1 MEKFVP
7 EELAVIVKGL
17 AETAGFE
24 ETLLDDTQQDAI
36 DFGEAVP
43 EKFNFEEI
51 RKIFDVQPIASR
63 SMDDVRERCLKLV
76 NDMRLEDTFAVI
88 DLHVVVKL
96 YEHLKKRMPRVTP
109 HYAVKCCPDRGII
122 STLAALGADLTARV
136 KGRLN

>member
-1 MEKFVP
+1 M
-7 EELAVIVKGL
+7 
-17 AETAGFE
+17 
-24 ETLLDDTQQDAI
+24 LDDTQQDAI

-51 RKIFDVQPIASR
+51 KKIFDVQPIASR

-109 HYAVKCCPDRGII
+109 HYAVNAVPTVGLFR
-122 STLAALGADLTARV
+122 LWQLWVLDLIARV
-136 KGRLN
+136 KARWS